1 MQSCCFSVQ
10 NKLENQFFFTVLID
24 VAVVVDLAPYNCSEA
39 AVFDSSRNNAPQER
53 CATKQKQLRVRL
65 AVVGFHG
72 FVGSS
77 KSTRGAEGNVKKN
90 EEPFR
95 KKQNGKAAITG

>member
-1 MQSCCFSVQ
+1 MYVRSCCFSVQ
-10 NKLENQFFFTVLID
+10 NKLIAFFTVLID
-24 VAVVVDLAPYNCSEA
+24 IAVVVDLAPYNGSDA

-53 CATKQKQLRVRL
+53 WATKQKQLRVRL

-77 KSTRGAEGNVKKN
+77 KSTRGDEGNVKKKTKN
-90 EEPFR
+90 LSE
-95 KKQNGKAAITG
+95 KQNGKAAITG